1 MTAGTWTRTAAAAL
15 TGLLLA
21 ACSSDPE
28 PAPKP
33 EDKVFVDN
41 FGPGVHFENFAGS
54 NAVVTVDTT
63 EKHSG
68 TASLKITI
76 PGATSYGGGAFPT
89 STKRDL
95 TSFNALTFWAK
106 ASKAVVFDKAGFGIN
121 NKAPPDDGKYVATI
135 LDVPITTTWT
145 KFVVPL
151 PVPAKLT
158 AEDGVFYFADGGDG
172 DYTLWLDDVQFET
185 VAGLSAP
192 QPSIEGGVTNTVNK
206 LVGGTGA
213 VSKTMVKYTLDG
225 AAIDVE
231 AAPRYFTFT
240 SSAPAVATVDQDG
253 KIAAVAVGTADVT
266 AKLGAV
272 DATGKLSLVVTTAN
286 VPTVA
291 APTPDKAAAD
301 VISLF
306 SNAYTNRTVDTWSAS
321 WDQADVADAQVAGN
335 DVKKY
340 TNLVFAGVE
349 FTTNVID
356 ATQMTHFHVDF
367 WSTDA
372 TTFHVKLVDFGANG
386 AFGGGDDKEH
396 ELTFPVTKDQWNAID
411 VPLANF
417 TGLTTKAHLA
427 QMIFVSST
435 ATVYVDNVY
444 LYKGAAPPPP
454 AEPTTAAP
462 APTRAASDVISMF
475 SDAYTN
481 VPVTTWRTDWSGA
494 SVVLA
499 DVTVAGNATKKYT
512 GLTYAGVQ
520 IPDATRIDAS
530 AMTNLHV
537 DVWTPNA
544 TKFGVK
550 LVNFPGGTP
559 QEAIVKFDAA
569 ALPQGQWVSLDIP
582 LSSFAG
588 MSFGALGQLL
598 WLDNADAG
606 AGGDESGTFYIDNV
620 YFWKAP
626 TTGPAPLAVFTDDY
640 AAGVSF
646 ANFGGADNAGLSID
660 TGEKHSG
667 TASLKIAVTASG
679 YTGGAMVSATPKDL
693 SPYDAVTFW
702 AKASKAVSMGNAGLG
717 NDSASTVLAAQR
729 NGIPLTTTWTKFVL
743 PIPLASKLTSVPGLF
758 HFATGQDAGLI
769 IWIDDVQYEALGAA
783 ALGAPA
789 PAIATE
795 TKPLEAGGT
804 LSVAGMSVT
813 YPANGANLT
822 MVEVGRRY
830 FTWASSNTAAATVDG
845 DGLVTGVAAGTA
857 DITAKLGSVD
867 AAGKTTVNVSAA
879 QVPTV
884 AAPTPPARNAADVVS
899 MFSDAYANTTVDTWS
914 ASWDMADV
922 ADVQIAGNATKK
934 YSGLVFAGIEFFNP
948 KIDASAMTHLHMDIW
963 TPNATKFGVKLVNFP
978 AGGGSNAATVA
989 FNSGTAQT
997 ITQGGWIS
1005 LDIPLS
1011 SFAISR
1017 NELAQMLLLDNGEA
1031 GPTGGDEGGTFF
1043 VDNVY
1048 FYK

>member
-41 FGPGVHFENFAGS
+41 FGPGVHYENFSGS
-54 NAVVTVDTT
+54 NAVVTVDTA

-89 STKRDL
+89 SAKRDL

-106 ASKAVVFDKAGFGIN
+106 ASKAVTFDKAGFGIN

-135 LDVPITTTWT
+135 LNFPVTTTWT

-158 AEDGVFYFADGGDG
+158 AEDGLFYIADGGDG
-172 DYTLWLDDVQFET
+172 DYTLWIDDLQFET
-185 VAGLSAP
+185 LSGLSAP

-225 AAIDVE
+225 ATIDVE
-231 AAPRYFTFT
+231 AAARYFTFT

-266 AKLGAV
+266 AKLGTV
-272 DATGKLSLVVTTAN
+272 DATGKLSLVVTVAN
-286 VPTVA
+286 VPTAA
-291 APTPDKAAAD
+291 APTPDKATAD

-306 SNAYTNRTVDTWSAS
+306 SNAYTNRTVDTWSAT

-340 TNLVFAGVE
+340 TNLVFAGIE
-349 FTTNVID
+349 FTGANSVD
-356 ATQMTHFHVDF
+356 ATQMTHFHLDL

-372 TTFHVKLVDFGANG
+372 TTFKVKLVDFGADN

-396 ELTFPVTKDQWNAID
+396 ELTFPVTKDQWNAVD

-427 QMIFVSST
+427 QMILVSST

-444 LYKGAAPPPP
+444 FYKGAAPPPP
-454 AEPTTAAP
+454 AEPTAAAP
-462 APTRAASDVISMF
+462 TPTRAAADVISMF

-499 DVTVAGNATKKYT
+499 EVNVAGNATKKYS
-512 GLTYAGVQ
+512 GLTFAGVQ

-550 LVNFPGGTP
+550 LVNFGATTK
-559 QEAIVKFDAA
+559 EAIVKFDAA

-582 LSSFAG
+582 LSSFTG
-588 MSFGALGQLL
+588 MTFEALGQLL

-606 AGGDESGTFYIDNV
+606 AGGDESGTFFVDNV

-640 AAGVSF
+640 ATGVTFAG
-646 ANFGGADNAGLSID
+646 FGGADNAGLSID
-660 TGEKHSG
+660 NGEKHAG
-667 TASLKIAVTASG
+667 TASLKIAVTAAG

-693 SPYDAVTFW
+693 SAYDAVTFW
-702 AKASKAVSMGNAGLG
+702 AKASKAVTMGNAGLG
-717 NDSASTVLAAQR
+717 NDAAGALWAAQR
-729 NGIPLTTTWTKFVL
+729 NSIPLTTTWTKFVL

-783 ALGAPA
+783 ALGTPV

-795 TKPLEAGGT
+795 TKPLEAGAT
-804 LSVAGMSVT
+804 LGIAGMSVT
-813 YPANGANLT
+813 YPANGANCT
-822 MVEVGRRY
+822 MVEVSRRY
-830 FTWASSNTAAATVDG
+830 FTWATSNAAAATVDATG
-845 DGLVTGVAAGTA
+845 TVTGVAAGTA
-857 DITAKLGSVD
+857 DITAKLGAID
-867 AAGKTTVNVSAA
+867 ANGKTTVNVTASQAPAAAAPAPSASAA
-879 QVPTV
+879 NVI
-884 AAPTPPARNAADVVS
+884 S
-899 MFSDAYANTTVDTWS
+899 LFSDAYTNVPVTTWRTDWS
-914 ASWDMADV
+914 GGSVVLTDLT
-922 ADVQIAGNATKK
+922 IGGNATKK
-934 YSGLVFAGIEFFNP
+934 YSGLTYVGVQIP
-948 KIDASAMTHLHMDIW
+948 DASKVDASGMTHFHVDVW
-963 TPNATKFGVKLVNFP
+963 TPNASKFGVKLVNF
-978 AGGGSNAATVA
+978 GATTKEAIVA
-989 FNSGTAQT
+989 FNSST
-997 ITQGGWIS
+997 IVQGQWVS

-1011 SFAISR
+1011 SFAGMTFEAIGQI
-1017 NELAQMLLLDNGEA
+1017 LFLDNADA
-1031 GPTGGDEGGTFF
+1031 GGTPAGDEGGTFF

-1048 FYK
+1048 FHK